1 MPKKMSVY
9 SKAEA
14 ARARKC
20 TTEADRKELEARE
33 KEEQYFSPK
42 QKRSSTGAKPRVCR
56 QAYMEEEEI
65 DKAMKKLYKTAN
77 CVAVPVTKAAI
88 AHMSVTD
95 NLPADSHPERRVKAF
110 FKLPKL
116 KEEKP
121 GLTHTQYKDMIWKLW
136 KKSPGNPLN
145 QQSL

>member
-20 TTEADRKELEARE
+20 ATEADRKELEARE
-33 KEEQYFSPK
+33 KEESAA
-42 QKRSSTGAKPRVCR
+42 RRAEVCR

-95 NLPADSHPERRVKAF
+95 NLPADSHPERRVKAS

>member
-20 TTEADRKELEARE
+20 ATEADRKELEARE

-42 QKRSSTGAKPRVCR
+42 QKRSSTGAKPRVR
-56 QAYMEEEEI
+56 NP
-65 DKAMKKLYKTAN
+65 KPRL
-77 CVAVPVTKAAI
+77 AVLSLVRSISCISWYYQCT
-88 AHMSVTD
+88 S
-95 NLPADSHPERRVKAF
+95 AF
-110 FKLPKL
+110 EGAELPKL